1 MRRKLLFVAEGV
13 SLAHV
18 ARPTVLAGA
27 VDPHAYDV
35 AFASNGQFP
44 VCAPSPDWEFHPI
57 DSIDP
62 TIFLERLAQGKPVYT
77 ESELTSYI
85 NADIALLQKAK
96 PDCVIG
102 DFRLSLTIAARLAGV
117 PLMSLCNAHW
127 SRYATATK
135 MFAPD
140 IPIARLLSF
149 GLFDKIFRLAWPIAS
164 KSHCAA
170 INKIRKRHGMPAYSS
185 LQEYYCDGDMTL
197 YADIPSL
204 TPTSG
209 APATHQYIGPI
220 VWSPAMAKPAWWNE
234 AMSSPEPRVYITLGS
249 TGSVDL
255 LPAIVEAC
263 LAEGFACIVATAG
276 RQAFDSNHPKVWA
289 ASYLPG
295 VDAAE
300 IASLVICNGGSAT
313 AFQSLAVGRPVLGI
327 CSNLDQVLT
336 MTRIQDAGAGT
347 FLRAGETTP
356 AKLRT
361 ALRAIATQPGYGMRA
376 AALQRE
382 MADHAPAQ
390 RFPLLLRRMLGR
402 GPAQAR

>member
-18 ARPTVLAGA
+18 ARPTVLASA

-35 AFASNGQFP
+35 AFASNGKFP
-44 VCAPSPDWEFHPI
+44 VCPPRPEWEFHPI
-57 DSIDP
+57 ESVDP
-62 TIFLERLAQGKPVYT
+62 ATFLDRLAYGKPVYT
-77 ESELTSYI
+77 EAELTAYI
-85 NADIALLQKAK
+85 DADVALLQRTK

-102 DFRLSLTIAARLAGV
+102 DFRLSLTIAARLLRV

-127 SRYATATK
+127 SPYATPTR

-149 GLFDKIFRLAWPIAS
+149 GIFDRIFRLAWPVAS

-170 INKIRKRHGMPAYSS
+170 INRIRKKHGMPPYSS
-185 LQEYYCDGDMTL
+185 LLEYYCDGDMSL

-204 TPTSG
+204 VPTSG
-209 APATHQYIGPI
+209 APATHQYLGPI
-220 VWSPAMAKPAWWNE
+220 VWSPAMDKPAWWDE
-234 AMSSPEPRVYITLGS
+234 SLRTAEPRVYITLGS

-255 LPAIVEAC
+255 LPAIVDAC
-263 LAEGFACIVATAG
+263 LAEGFACVVATAG
-276 RQAFDSNHPKVWA
+276 RRAFNPNHPKVWA

-295 VDAAE
+295 VEAAQ
-300 IASLVICNGGSAT
+300 ATSLVICNGGSAT
-313 AFQSLAVGRPVLGI
+313 AFQALAVGTPVLGI

-336 MTRIQDAGAGT
+336 MTRIRDAGAGT

-356 AKLRT
+356 GKLRAALREILAT
-361 ALRAIATQPGYGMRA
+361 QSYKLRAI
-376 AALQRE
+376 ALQRE
-382 MADHAPAQ
+382 MADYTPTQ
-390 RFPLLLRRMLGR
+390 RLPLLLRRMLGR
-402 GPAQAR
+402 HPSPAN